1 MEKVKLGDICK
12 IINGY
17 AFKSNLYTD
26 IGIRIIRITN
36 VQKGYIEDNEPKFY
50 PLDSQKDLE
59 KYQLYKED
67 LLISLTGN
75 VGRVGLL
82 QEEMLPAAL
91 NQRVGCIRV
100 LNESRLD
107 KKYLFYA
114 LNNDMFEKKCMN
126 NSKGIAQ
133 KNLST
138 EWLKEYQINLPP
150 IKEQE
155 RIIEELD
162 KLQQIIDIRK
172 KQIEELDELINSQ
185 FVEMF
190 GDPFNNPNNYKF
202 IPFDKFMDRCVD
214 IGSNGANKTIVDH
227 LDMKDTEDYAML
239 IRTVNFTSNDFVN
252 NMKYIDK
259 EAYEFFSKSKVYGGE
274 IIFNKIGSAGINF
287 IVPQFNR
294 PVSLGLNII
303 MVTPKEINTRYLY
316 DFLNTEY
323 GKYQIKIRT
332 NGAVTKSIQKT
343 KLKEIPIMYPDIK
356 LQNKYEKVVKQIDKQ
371 KVNIQNSLK
380 QTEEL
385 QASLMDKYF

>member
-1 MEKVKLGDICK
+1 MEKVKLGNICK

-26 IGIRIIRITN
+26 IGIRIVRITN

-100 LNESRLD
+100 LNESRLN

-172 KQIEELDELINSQ
+172 KQIEELEELINSQ

-190 GDPFNNPNNYKF
+190 GDPILNNKNMDFAKMPSICEIIDGDRGKNYPRAEEF
-202 IPFDKFMDRCVD
+202 IDNGYCLFLNAKNVTNTGFSFQDCMYITKEKDEKLRNGKLKRGD
-214 IGSNGANKTIVDH
+214 IILTTRGTVGNLAFY
-227 LDMKDTEDYAML
+227 TEDVPFENVRINSGMVIL
-239 IRTVNFTSNDFVN
+239 RMKKDIVNE
-252 NMKYIDK
+252 I
-259 EAYEFFSKSKVYGGE
+259 FFIEQFKMQLKSIK
-274 IIFNKIGSAGINF
+274 NKIANGSAQ
-287 IVPQFNR
+287 PQL
-294 PVSLGLNII
+294 PI
-303 MVTPKEINTRYLY
+303 
-316 DFLNTEY
+316 
-323 GKYQIKIRT
+323 
-332 NGAVTKSIQKT
+332 TK
-343 KLKEIPIMYPDIK
+343 MNDIK
-356 LQNKYEKVVKQIDKQ
+356 VLTPNIKVQNHFAEFVKQIEKQ
-371 KVNIQNSLK
+371 KSKIQTNLK
-380 QTEEL
+380 QIEEL